1 MGKSINPKWVK
12 ALEDQTAL
20 GRLGKPGEFG
30 DAVVALAINSYVT
43 GSVFRLDG
51 GIRLSMV

>member
-1 MGKSINPKWVK
+1 MGKAINPKWAK

-51 GIRLSMV
+51 GIRLSMI